1 MKENLSLRFL
11 YRTVP
16 GRVILKILTLPPIS
30 RAVGRLL
37 DSRISVCL
45 IPYFIR
51 KYHISTRRVVVP
63 EGGFRSFNQFFCRR
77 EVRKRNAREESLRK
91 GKRVSP
97 VQEGSGRSGN
107 GSGGYALGGNGPDG
121 RCLQGS
127 LPRWDGD
134 GLLSPCDGYLS
145 RIPIR
150 KNEIFDI
157 KHTKFTLEELLQ
169 NPRLAREFQDG
180 CACIFRLTPADYHR
194 YCFAV
199 DGKVLFQKK
208 IPGRLHCVRPIATGT
223 VPVYAQNAREYQVIE
238 TQLFGRVVQME
249 VGALMIGRITNLPLG
264 ESGEVKAGEEKG
276 YFEFGG
282 STIVVLLKKGIL
294 EGSNESEIPVRRG
307 DIILG

>member
-1 MKENLSLRFL
+1 MKESLSLRFL

-30 RAVGRLL
+30 RAAGRLL

-77 EVRKRNAREESLRK
+77 EVRR
-91 GKRVSP
+91 
-97 VQEGSGRSGN
+97 RSHDPKKCAPGI
-107 GSGGYALGGNGPDG
+107 
-121 RCLQGS
+121 
-127 LPRWDGD
+127 
-134 GLLSPCDGYLS
+134 LSPCDGYLS

-194 YCFAV
+194 YCYAS
-199 DGKVLFQKK
+199 DGKVLFQKR
-208 IPGRLHCVRPIATGT
+208 IPGRLHCVRPIATT
-223 VPVYAQNAREYQVIE
+223 AVPVYAQNAREYQVIE
-238 TQLFGRVVQME
+238 TRRFGRIVQME
-249 VGALMIGRITNLPLG
+249 VGALMIGRITNLPPG
-264 ESGEVKAGEEKG
+264 ESGEVKAGQEKG

-294 EGSNESEIPVRRG
+294 DGSDESEIPVRQG
-307 DIILG
+307 DTILV